1 MLISSG
7 GFNIALLSDI
17 ADDMESRYSHS
28 IKEVARVSIGRGILR
43 KFVLLYD

>member
-7 GFNIALLSDI
+7 GFSIALLSDI
-17 ADDMESRYSHS
+17 ADDMGSRYSHP
-28 IKEVARVSIGRGILR
+28 IKEVARVSIGGGILR